1 MPSLVG
7 RHGVSLLSVAW
18 TLGSRVFRFSDAAL
32 SWEYPDLH
40 ILSRSANKEDSMN
53 WTH

>member
-32 SWEYPDLH
+32 SWEHPNLH
-40 ILSRSANKEDSMN
+40 IISKICKQGGFNELD
-53 WTH
+53 